1 MEGHWGTF
9 QGNFVV
15 VRSLTFVSN
24 RRAYGPFGR
33 PEGVPF
39 ALPAAGGGILAFHA
53 RSGRHLDPIVTYVLV
68 EHANDTDRRTE
79 QRLTPV
85 FGVFS

>member
-1 MEGHWGTF
+1 MRRDEYPTSVEGHCGTF
-9 QGNFVV
+9 HGNFVV

-39 ALPAAGGGILAFHA
+39 ALLAAGGRILAFHA
-53 RSGRHLDPIVTYVLV
+53 RSGRHLDAIGTYVLA
-68 EHANDTDRRTE
+68 EPRH
-79 QRLTPV
+79 
-85 FGVFS
+85 